1 MTEAIERRRLDRS
14 ASSSGSVVVA
24 VSALIYWSGDRDFDA
39 GRGDFF
45 YLADAF
51 LHGRTWL
58 TFQPGPYD
66 VIIPDGRFYVPFAPF
81 PAVAFMPL
89 VAILGRGDGRPDRVG
104 DQRAP
109 CRGRRRAVLVLLGA
123 DRRSPARRPA
133 VADDPVRVLDA
144 DPVGHDARRRVAHRA
159 ARSRRS

>member
-1 MTEAIERRRLDRS
+1 MTRGSIGRRGRRARGRRRLG
-14 ASSSGSVVVA
+14 ASSTGSRTA
-24 VSALIYWSGDRDFDA
+24 TSTR

-66 VIIPDGRFYVPFAPF
+66 VILVDGRFYVPFAPF

-89 VAILGRGDGRPDRVG
+89 VAFIGPVRA
-104 DQRAP
+104 DQIESGINAVLAA
-109 CRGRRRAVLVLLGA
+109 GRRRAVLVA
-123 DRRSPARRPA
+123 PRPDRVS
-133 VADDPVRVLDA
+133 
-144 DPVGHDARRRVAHRA
+144 RA
-159 ARSRRS
+159 CRTGCG